1 MKLIFG
7 ERKKK
12 PTSEIKCAERQT
24 NEEQK
29 KKKRKPGEF
38 HEPNDCWFLSRNP
51 STHTL
56 HRT

>member
-29 KKKRKPGEF
+29 KKNENQVNFMNQMIVGF
-38 HEPNDCWFLSRNP
+38 
-51 STHTL
+51 
-56 HRT
+56 